1 MVYARWTTEYLYFS
15 HIWTSDSFRLDQNHG
30 TLGGPRSIFTSHTS
44 GPVTALDSIRI
55 MVYARWTTESWCT
68 LGGPQYLYFLYIW
81 TSDGFRLDQNH
92 GVRSVDHGISIFTSH
107 TSGRSIFRL
116 DPESWC
122 TLGGPR
128 SIFTSHT
135 SGPVTALDSIRIMV
149 YARWTTEYL
158 YFSYIWTSDSFR
170 LDQNHGVRAVDHGVS
185 LLLIHLDQ

>member
-15 HIWTSDSFRLDQNHG
+15 YIWTSDS
-30 TLGGPRSIFTSHTS
+30 
-44 GPVTALDSIRI
+44 
-55 MVYARWTTESWCT
+55 
-68 LGGPQYLYFLYIW
+68 
-81 TSDGFRLDQNH
+81 FRLDQNH
-92 GVRSVDHGISIFTSH
+92 GVRSVDHGT
-107 TSGRSIFRL
+107 RS
-116 DPESWC
+116 ESWC
-122 TLGGPR
+122 TRGGPR

-170 LDQNHGVRAVDHGVS
+170 LDQNHGVRSVDHGVS